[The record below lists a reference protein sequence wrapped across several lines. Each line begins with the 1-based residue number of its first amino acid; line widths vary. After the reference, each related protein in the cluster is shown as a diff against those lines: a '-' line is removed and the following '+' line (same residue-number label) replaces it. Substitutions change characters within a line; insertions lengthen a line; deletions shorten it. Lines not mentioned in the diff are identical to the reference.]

1 MKTKSIINKA
11 KKMGYKI
18 AGDDIHPTNSN
29 KVMHL
34 MHNANSDDVFAIH
47 IARADDKIDTITDY
61 FPGSFYHSIK
71 SAFEA
76 VA

>member
-34 MHNANSDDVFAIH
+34 MHNANSDDIFAIFIQRTGDINDP
-47 IARADDKIDTITDY
+47 IA
-61 FPGSFYHSIK
+61 GSYYHTIK